1 MLRAWTCG
9 LTAGELDM
17 AQLRPPKNPSLP
29 TATPSYSRQMLDQTT
44 SALRNYFNQLDA
56 VLQQLARRPY
66 VISVDAPGTPTSN
79 EIVFHHIF
87 NKLSLGDPTT
97 TVTFNADLYGS
108 YWKADTAATAQTDF
122 LLKKT
127 TAAAVTTT
135 VGTVRFAAA
144 ATTAT
149 FVGFAQTQ
157 WVDGDTMTLV
167 APNVP
172 DASISGLY
180 GSLLG
185 YR

>member
-1 MLRAWTCG
+1 MT
-9 LTAGELDM
+9 
-17 AQLRPPKNPSLP
+17 QLRPPKNPSLP

-56 VLQQLARRPY
+56 ILQQLARRPY
-66 VISVDAPGTPTSN
+66 VISVDAPGVPTAN
-79 EIVFHHIF
+79 QIVFHHIF

-97 TVTFNADLYGS
+97 TVTFEADLYGS
-108 YWKADTAATAQTDF
+108 YWKADDAAAAQTD
-122 LLKKT
+122 LLMKKNG
-127 TAAAVTTT
+127 TT

-149 FVGFAQTQ
+149 FVGFAKTQ
-157 WVDGDTMTLV
+157 WVDGDVMTLV
-167 APNVP
+167 APSTP
-172 DASISGLY
+172 DVTLGGFY